1 MDFIKKNWEKVL
13 LGVVLVGLAVAV
25 AFLPIKISSEK
36 EELKA
41 TSEAILNPQVKP
53 LEPLDMSQADATL
66 KRFSTPLT
74 LDFSTDHR
82 LFNPVLWQKT
92 PDGRS
97 IKVQT
102 GREIGPSAVAIIKT
116 LPLFTIITFDNV
128 ITNDASP
135 RYTLGIER
143 QAAEKPKDR
152 PKKSS
157 NEPKTDFYTVTRVNG
172 APNSPTEL
180 ILTLA
185 DSQAQV
191 SVSRGKPFKRV
202 DGYMADLKY
211 PPENRALGVK
221 RVGDLIV
228 IAGEQYKIIAIT
240 ENEVV
245 MSATRSQ
252 KNTTIKL
259 ADSAR

>member
-25 AFLPIKISSEK
+25 AFLPLKIASEK
-36 EELKA
+36 QSLKE
-41 TSEAILNPQVKP
+41 TSDTILNPQVKP
-53 LEPLDMSQADATL
+53 LPEMDLSQADTAL
-66 KRFSTPLT
+66 KRFSNPLA

-82 LFNPVLWQKT
+82 LFNPVLWQKA

-102 GREIGPSAVAIIKT
+102 GREIGPQAVTILKT
-116 LPLFTIITFDNV
+116 IPLYTIIYFDNV
-128 ITNDASP
+128 VTNDASP
-135 RYTLGIER
+135 RYTIGIER

-152 PKKSS
+152 PKRQS
-157 NEPKTDFYTVTRVNG
+157 NESKTDFYTVTKVNG
-172 APNSPTEL
+172 PAENPADL

-191 SVSRGKPFKRV
+191 SVSRGKPFKRA
-202 DGYMADLKY
+202 DGYTADLKY

-221 RVGDLIV
+221 RVGELIT

-259 ADSAR
+259 VDSAR